1 MPMGLH
7 RHPGTRA
14 LLAILAT
21 LLPALASAHGGLSM
35 DEDTCK
41 LRVGRYVMHFAG
53 YQPDSTAAKEFCE
66 DIPETGRI
74 VVVLDYVDSE
84 LRDLPT
90 EVRIVRDT
98 GSRENL
104 EAITVLHVP
113 PKVYPTGSLSFEH
126 VFPEAGRFVGLVTVG
141 EKGQYVSEFPF
152 SVGSGVPKWHYFVP
166 ILGALAVAGS
176 LYAYAARKRRLE
188 VSG

>member
-1 MPMGLH
+1 
-7 RHPGTRA
+7 
-14 LLAILAT
+14 
-21 LLPALASAHGGLSM
+21 
-35 DEDTCK
+35 
-41 LRVGRYVMHFAG
+41 MHFAG
-53 YQPDSTAAKEFCE
+53 YQPDSTAAREFCE

-74 VVVLDYVDSE
+74 VVVLDYVDNE

-90 EVRIVRDT
+90 EVRIVRDN

-126 VFPEAGRFVGLVTVG
+126 VFPEAGKFVGLVAVG
-141 EKGQYVSEFPF
+141 DKGQYVSEFPF
-152 SVGSGVPKWHYFVP
+152 SVGTGTPVWHYFVP
-166 ILGALAVAGS
+166 IVGALAVAGGF
-176 LYAYAARKRRLE
+176 YAYATRKRGVQ